1 MAHLSVQSYL
11 AGTKAQ
17 LIRESF
23 FNLKSNESDDKL
35 NHNFEELLRDDKIQT
50 TLFSLSKHSWFH
62 DHDGE

>member
-11 AGTKAQ
+11 VGTKAQ

-50 TLFSLSKHSWFH
+50 TLFS
-62 DHDGE
+62 